1 MKNYL
6 TTKRIALIAIMSAIA
21 GLLMIVDFP
30 VSFIAPSFYKMDISD
45 LPCLIG
51 SFALGPLAGTII
63 ELLKVLIKL
72 ILKPTSTAFVGE
84 LSNFLCGVAMCVPS
98 GFIYLKEHN
107 KKGAIKA
114 LIIGSLSMVILSSM
128 INYALIIPT
137 YVKLYGMPLDAI
149 ISAGKA
155 IFPIVKDKFT
165 FVLICVTPFNL
176 IKAIIVSVITYFLYK
191 RISNLLK

>member
-51 SFALGPLAGTII
+51 SFALGPLAGTTI

-98 GFIYLKEHN
+98 GIVYLKEHN

-114 LIIGSLSMVILSSM
+114 LIFGSLSMVVLSSI

>member
-51 SFALGPLAGTII
+51 SFALGPLAGTLI

-114 LIIGSLSMVILSSM
+114 LIIGSLSMVVLSSI

-176 IKAIIVSVITYFLYK
+176 VKAIIVSVITYFLYK